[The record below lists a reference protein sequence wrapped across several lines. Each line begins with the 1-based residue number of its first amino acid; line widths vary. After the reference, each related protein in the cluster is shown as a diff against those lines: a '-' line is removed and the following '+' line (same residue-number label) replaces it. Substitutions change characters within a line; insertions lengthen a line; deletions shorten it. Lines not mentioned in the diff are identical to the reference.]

1 MRGQLKAGFL
11 VIAAALVSGCASMSP
26 EECANSDWRAIGYE
40 DGARGYSSNNFGGR
54 RKACAKHGYTAD
66 FDAYQD
72 GRREGLV
79 EYCQPSRGFQVG
91 ASGGRYYGVCDAAL
105 EGGFLE
111 AYRIGSQLYSL
122 RSAVNAADSAIHGR
136 EAELERT
143 KQNMLDREAA
153 LIAKDTPTEERIIIL
168 AELKDLAERTGEI
181 ETELDNLVADR
192 AAAQVELRNYE
203 QQIAEYG
210 Y

>member
-1 MRGQLKAGFL
+1 MKGQCRTWMVVAVASLLGA
-11 VIAAALVSGCASMSP
+11 CASMSP

-40 DGARGYSSNNFGGR
+40 DGARGHSSESFGGR
-54 RKACAKHGYTAD
+54 RKACAKHGYKAD
-66 FDAYQD
+66 FDAYQE

-79 EYCQPSRGFQVG
+79 EYCQPLRGFQVG
-91 ASGGRYYGVCDAAL
+91 ANGGQYYGVCNAAL

-122 RSAVNAADSAIHGR
+122 RSAVNSANSAIYGR

-143 KQNMLDREAA
+143 KKNILDREAA
-153 LIAKDTPTEERIIIL
+153 LIAKETPTEERIIIL

-181 ETELDNLVADR
+181 ETEIDNLVADR
-192 AAAQVELRNYE
+192 AAAEVELRNYE

>member
-1 MRGQLKAGFL
+1 MRGQLKAGIL
-11 VIAAALVSGCASMSP
+11 IVAAALLSGCASMSP

>member
-1 MRGQLKAGFL
+1 MKGQCKTWM
-11 VIAAALVSGCASMSP
+11 VVVVAALLGACASMSP

-40 DGARGYSSNNFGGR
+40 DGARGYSSESFGGR

-91 ASGGRYYGVCDAAL
+91 ANGGQYYGVCDAGL

-122 RSAVNAADSAIHGR
+122 RSAVSSANSAIYGR

-153 LIAKDTPTEERIIIL
+153 LIAKDTPTEERVIIL

-181 ETELDNLVADR
+181 ETEIDNLVADR

>member
-1 MRGQLKAGFL
+1 MQGHYRIIFVVLLTAWLG
-11 VIAAALVSGCASMSP
+11 GCASMSP

-40 DGARGYSSNNFGGR
+40 DGSRGYSTDAFSGR

-66 FDAYQD
+66 FDTYQS
-72 GRREGLV
+72 GRKEGLV

-91 ASGGRYYGVCDAAL
+91 ANGGKYYGVCDVAM
-105 EGGFLE
+105 EGSFLE
-111 AYRIGSQLYSL
+111 AYRIGSELYSL
-122 RSAVNAADSAIHGR
+122 RSAVNSANSAIYGH

-143 KQNMLDREAA
+143 KQDILDREAA
-153 LIAKDTPTEERIIIL
+153 LIARETPTEERIIIL

-181 ETELDNLVADR
+181 EAELDNLVADR

-203 QQIAEYG
+203 ATIAEYG